1 MLELDQVSVSYGGVL
16 RALHEVSLTVPH
28 GECVALLGAN
38 GAGKTTV
45 LRAIS
50 RNLARHRAQL
60 TSGAIRFEGT
70 DLTRN
75 SMTQVVSRGVVQVP
89 EGRRILGRLTVEE
102 NLRLGG
108 MQRSRKDMLAARDHV
123 YSLFPRLAERRLQLG
138 LLLSGGEQQMLAIG
152 RALMARPRLLMLDEP
167 SLGLAPII
175 VAQVAEV
182 IQQICSEGT
191 SILLIEQNATMALSV
206 SSSAYVLELGK
217 VALQGASEELAETD
231 LIRQLYLGNS
241 RNASDAEPQFD
252 TTKTLK
258 PWQEGAGRAR

>member
-16 RALHEVSLTVPH
+16 QALHNVSLTVPD

-45 LRAIS
+45 LRGIS
-50 RNLARHRAQL
+50 RNLGRHRAHI
-60 TSGAIRFEGT
+60 TSGTIHLDGK
-70 DLTRN
+70 DLARS
-75 SMTQVVSRGVVQVP
+75 SMAEVVSRGAVQVP

-108 MQRSRKDMLAARDHV
+108 MQRTRRDMLASREHV

-182 IQQICSEGT
+182 IEQIRSEGT
-191 SILLIEQNATMALSV
+191 SVLLIEQNAAMALSV

-217 VALQGASEELAETD
+217 VELQGPSKDLAETD
-231 LIRQLYLGNS
+231 IIRQLYLGDSGN
-241 RNASDAEPQFD
+241 DAGGDSHFD
-252 TTKTLK
+252 VTKTLK
-258 PWQEGAGRAR
+258 PWREGAVRAG

>member
-1 MLELDQVSVSYGGVL
+1 
-16 RALHEVSLTVPH
+16 
-28 GECVALLGAN
+28 
-38 GAGKTTV
+38 
-45 LRAIS
+45 
-50 RNLARHRAQL
+50 
-60 TSGAIRFEGT
+60 
-70 DLTRN
+70 
-75 SMTQVVSRGVVQVP
+75 MTQVVSRGVVQVP

-108 MQRSRKDMLAARDHV
+108 MQRSRKDMLAARDYV

-241 RNASDAEPQFD
+241 RNASDEEPQFD